1 MNYAPVFKHCPWYGR
16 RPLTGWYH
24 QLTQQGVLPMI
35 AEDTIELDTLEIA
48 DLEYDVG
55 GMGAVEPAEGRQGN
69 NDFVV
74 VMVYPP
80 K

>member
-1 MNYAPVFKHCPWYGR
+1 
-16 RPLTGWYH
+16 
-24 QLTQQGVLPMI
+24 MI